1 MDLKISDIT
10 DELKYEIQNL
20 LDTESELNLII
31 DSLGGSLFAGF
42 SIYEMLRNTNK
53 TVKARVEGNCFSAAT
68 IVLLG
73 VKPENRTATPL
84 SSFMIHSPILELE
97 SSLMNLKEAETTF
110 EDIRD
115 EYERLLSIYMER
127 LNAPREVLEDL
138 MESEKV
144 FGSDKALELGFIN
157 HIDNYLNKMRK
168 KNVNF
173 LAKLFK
179 KFMNEAQTLVLEDGT
194 EAVISDVLAVGV
206 SIDLVDG
213 IYVTKEGDTI
223 TVENGVVI
231 DIIPAEKEEE
241 PVEEVVNEEPTV
253 EEVVNEEPTVEEEV
267 AVEEVK
273 EEVVSDLEEKIEEL
287 KEVETPEELDTVVE
301 EISAIIE
308 EAVVSATEAVM
319 AKFGKT
325 IENKKKVCNKKVVN
339 KSARKDFSSTLT
351 NKSENSKLVSK
362 DEIRRIWGMK

>member
-241 PVEEVVNEEPTV
+241 EPV

-273 EEVVSDLEEKIEEL
+273 EEVVPDLEEKIEEL

-301 EISAIIE
+301 EISSIIE